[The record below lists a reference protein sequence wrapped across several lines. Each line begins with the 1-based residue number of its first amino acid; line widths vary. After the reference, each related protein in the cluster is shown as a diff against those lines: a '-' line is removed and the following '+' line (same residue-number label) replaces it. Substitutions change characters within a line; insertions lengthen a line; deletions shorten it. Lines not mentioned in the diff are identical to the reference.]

1 MQSYVNIYLY
11 VSAFTNF
18 RYFGESDT
26 PKNNSESTS
35 TFRRKLPH
43 ICEKIG
49 HKTTPVL
56 FFKWSCRAALADVG
70 KQLGE
75 LAVPVAVLLA
85 NVLGLLALYKWFEQS
100 KRGRLEGTNPE
111 WTRTVPRAIYLNN
124 IEYYRI
130 ILNEGSSLN

>member
-1 MQSYVNIYLY
+1 MFQHSLI
-11 VSAFTNF
+11 
-18 RYFGESDT
+18 SDILVRVILQRT
-26 PKNNSESTS
+26 TLKVRQHFAENCR
-35 TFRRKLPH
+35 TFAK
-43 ICEKIG
+43 KIG
-49 HKTTPVL
+49 HKATPVL

-111 WTRTVPRAIYLNN
+111 WTRTVPRAVYLNN
-124 IEYYRI
+124 IEYY
-130 ILNEGSSLN
+130 